1 MLRRAAF
8 PATTPVIHSARIW
21 RGGGAI
27 TLTAAP
33 ETAVDILL
41 PDIDYKVGSLVSTST
56 ANTLVAVVAGWYMA
70 ECTGW
75 FTGASSE
82 KNLMLVVNGTIVRKW
97 SAVSAA
103 AFRPGGS
110 TPLQLTAGA
119 AVTLRA
125 FAGGTTQ
132 AITGFAKSDTA
143 LSLTYMGPSA

>member
-1 MLRRAAF
+1 MIRRPSGIAA
-8 PATTPVIHSARIW
+8 PMHAARIW

-27 TLTAAP
+27 TLTNAP

-41 PDIDYKVGSLVSTST
+41 PDIDYKTGTNVSTATANSLV
-56 ANTLVAVVAGWYMA
+56 ALVAGWYLA

-97 SAVSAA
+97 AAVSAA
-103 AFRPGGS
+103 AFRPGG
-110 TPLQLTAGA
+110 TVPLLLPANA

-125 FAGGTTQ
+125 FAAGTTQ
-132 AITGFAKSDTA
+132 AITGFAKTDTS
-143 LSLTYMGPSA
+143 LSLTYLGG